1 MNPLRHYLRR
11 LRVALESMRTRGYSS
26 PAAVCLHL
34 PRVAL
39 LHVYRRLAQ
48 PVNRSGPIRMLNR
61 RRIRRLH
68 ASCALSRAGG
78 RFYVIVMPGTLHF
91 LLPCLALLPAT
102 LKVLLLDNGARR
114 WETRLIARRFPA
126 LAFCSLARLPGT
138 SVTHGDV
145 ITLLLDSNSENF
157 GLIDH
162 DCYVF
167 DRRIFESLAPG
178 PGHCLTAVFGGVSAK
193 SGIAYPETSFLFLNA
208 PVLRALMNRYHVDA
222 RIYRKLPTA
231 LRDTVRGLGIDGAV
245 FIKDYA
251 NFFDTLH
258 LLLALAIADG
268 HPCRF
273 LQGFDARAIAHVGG
287 TSWRTTQTKE
297 LINCYADWRF
307 LDLADDEELHRRYR
321 SRTRPFGSAADARSS
336 IPLTPESFARL
347 GWIDALVGRLA
358 AVTDPRHE
366 RPSALRSSE
375 AQAQVQ
381 SS

>member
-1 MNPLRHYLRR
+1 M
-11 LRVALESMRTRGYSS
+11 RVALASMRTRGYSL
-26 PAAVCLHL
+26 PAALFLHL
-34 PRVAL
+34 PRVAFM
-39 LHVYRRLAQ
+39 HVYRRLAQ
-48 PVNRSGPIRMLNR
+48 PINRNGPIRTVNR

-68 ASCALSRAGG
+68 ASCESSAPGNH
-78 RFYVIVMPGTLHF
+78 FYVIVMPGTLHF
-91 LLPCLALLPAT
+91 LLPCLALLPPN
-102 LKVLLLDNGARR
+102 LQVLLLGNGATR
-114 WETRLIARRFPA
+114 WERRLIARRFPA
-126 LAFCSLARLPGT
+126 LPFCSLARLLGT

-145 ITLLLDSNSENF
+145 ITLLLEANSANF

-167 DRRIFESLAPG
+167 DRRIFESLSPG
-178 PGHCLTAVFGGVSAK
+178 PGHCLTAAFGGISAK
-193 SGIAYPETSFLFLNA
+193 SGLAYPETSFLFLNA

-222 RIYRKLPTA
+222 RIYRKLPAA
-231 LRDTVRGLGIDGAV
+231 LRDTVRVLGIDGGV

-268 HPCRF
+268 QPCRF

-287 TSWRTTQTKE
+287 TSWRTTETKA

-307 LDLADDEELHRRYR
+307 LDLADDEGLHRRYQ
-321 SRTRPFGSAADARSS
+321 SRTRPFRSAADARSS

-347 GWIDALVGRLA
+347 AWIDALVGQLA
-358 AVTDPRHE
+358 AATGPRPE
-366 RPSALRSSE
+366 QLRRVE
-375 AQAQVQ
+375 TPAHAQVQ